1 MPEAQQQWVHQ
12 EKLALVVVG
21 PPRWVEV
28 EPPRWVEV
36 GPPHWMEVG
45 PPRWVEVGPSQSVV
59 VPLGQMT
66 PQPRPAAS
74 SDRVLER

>member
-21 PPRWVEV
+21 
-28 EPPRWVEV
+28 PPRWVEV